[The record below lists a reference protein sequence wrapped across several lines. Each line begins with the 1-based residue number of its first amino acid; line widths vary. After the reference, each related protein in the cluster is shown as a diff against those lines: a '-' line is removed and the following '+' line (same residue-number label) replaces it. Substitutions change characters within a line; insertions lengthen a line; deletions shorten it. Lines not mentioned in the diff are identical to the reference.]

1 MVTNLKLDC
10 CSLSNSLNL
19 FSTEM
24 SGPQFI
30 TEMFADKQSG
40 EFVCGCWNLKG
51 RGENEKRQDSVIL
64 VLKKLF
70 T

>member
-1 MVTNLKLDC
+1 
-10 CSLSNSLNL
+10 
-19 FSTEM
+19 M

-30 TEMFADKQSG
+30 KEMLETSSL
-40 EFVCGCWNLKG
+40 ENLYVG
-51 RGENEKRQDSVIL
+51 VGAQRARGENEKRQDSVIL

>member
-1 MVTNLKLDC
+1 MTNSKLDY

-30 TEMFADKQSG
+30 KEMLETSRL
-40 EFVCGCWNLKG
+40 ENLYVG
-51 RGENEKRQDSVIL
+51 VGAQRAGGENEKRQDSVIL